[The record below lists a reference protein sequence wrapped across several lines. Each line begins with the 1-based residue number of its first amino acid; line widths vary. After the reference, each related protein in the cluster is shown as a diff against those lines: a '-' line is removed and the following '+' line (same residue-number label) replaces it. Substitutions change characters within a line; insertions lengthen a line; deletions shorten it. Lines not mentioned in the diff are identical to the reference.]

1 MSFRWLSWSP
11 AFLSKTGVC
20 TSLDRWSF
28 RLAIAALLLSAL
40 VGLPL
45 FLCMPLYADVT
56 TFDLGARNLLRGGV
70 HYRDAYDNGLPGMV
84 WLHAAIRALLG
95 WRSEAIRAVDL
106 LMTALSVG
114 LLVLWLRSLGLTR
127 TAQAWTAVVLAGFY
141 FATPEVCHCQRDLW
155 MLPPA
160 LAALHLRRRQAAAIL
175 QSPGT
180 LGRVTARAAV
190 EGFCW
195 GVAFWIKPFVGI
207 PAVVC
212 WLVAAGIVG
221 RAAARPGRVLAA
233 DVLGLIA
240 GGLAAAAPG
249 VAWLWWSGSW
259 PSFWDTVLG
268 WDADY
273 YHLAT
278 NGVMRRTGFL
288 LQQFPPWG
296 WVHLAAVPIAVLAL
310 GRALVARVT
319 APSSP
324 GVLPEALLGGFYL
337 AWLVQANYLQY
348 GYLYQLAPTFLLA
361 LAVIAARRWLPG
373 DSPLGWAILL
383 GFLALA
389 VARHPLIRAE
399 RTALWTRCVREGS
412 SPELQNRL
420 SLSTEPRKVDWDA
433 LNEVATFLKGLGV
446 RDGELTCYSFGTSW
460 LYLQLD
466 VQPSTRFVSGI
477 EDMIVGVGRVQRREM
492 VRAELAASPQRYVV
506 TDLQFLMSDLQ
517 SIGLLRTWEA
527 DGVGPGLVVPGD
539 IRQTLKG
546 RYPWSEPVIFRAGP
560 YLVHRDT
567 GSLRRD

>member
-1 MSFRWLSWSP
+1 MAFRWLPWSP
-11 AFLSKTGVC
+11 AFLSKTGAWAAR
-20 TSLDRWSF
+20 DRWSL
-28 RLAIAALLLSAL
+28 RLAGAVLLLMLL
-40 VGLPL
+40 VSVPL

-84 WLHAAIRALLG
+84 WLHVAVRAFLG
-95 WRSEAIRAVDL
+95 WRSEVIRAVDL
-106 LMTALSVG
+106 VMTALSIG
-114 LLVLWLRSLGLTR
+114 LLLLWLRSLGLTR

-155 MLPPA
+155 MLPSA
-160 LAALHLRRRQAAAIL
+160 LAALHLRRRQVAAVL
-175 QSPGT
+175 QAPST
-180 LGRVTARAAV
+180 FGRVAGRAAV

-212 WLVAAGIVG
+212 WLVAAGIIWRG
-221 RAAARPGRVLAA
+221 AARPGRVLAV

-240 GGLAAAAPG
+240 GGLVAGAPG

-259 PSFWDTVLG
+259 PYFWDTVLG

-278 NGVMRRTGFL
+278 NGVLRRTGFL

-296 WVHLAAVPIAVLAL
+296 WVHLVAVPIAVLAL
-310 GRALVARVT
+310 GRALIVRGTA
-319 APSSP
+319 APS
-324 GVLPEALLGGFYL
+324 GVTPEALLGGFYL

-373 DSPLGWAILL
+373 DSPLGWIILV

-389 VARHPLIRAE
+389 VVRHPLIRGE
-399 RTALWTRCVREGS
+399 HTALWTRCVREGS

-420 SLSTEPRKVDWDA
+420 SLSAEPRKVDWVA
-433 LNEVATFLKGLGV
+433 LDKVADFLRGIGV
-446 RDGELTCYSFGTSW
+446 RDGELTCYSFGTTC

-477 EDMIVGVGRVQRREM
+477 EDMIVGVGSARRREM

-527 DGVGPGLVVPGD
+527 NGVGPGLVVPGD

-567 GSLRRD
+567 GSLRQD